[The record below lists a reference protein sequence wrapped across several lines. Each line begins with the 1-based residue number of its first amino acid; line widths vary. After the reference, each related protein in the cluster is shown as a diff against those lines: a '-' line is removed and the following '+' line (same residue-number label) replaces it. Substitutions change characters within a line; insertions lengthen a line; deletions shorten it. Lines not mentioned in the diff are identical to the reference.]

1 MTTQDF
7 VDSILMLRRFLSSEV
22 ALAEKTMELS
32 TSDYM
37 KAHSEGVRDAL
48 SMVYGYTSA
57 MLDNLGEVDA

>member
-1 MTTQDF
+1 MTDQDF
-7 VDSILMLRRFLSSEV
+7 VDSILMLRRCLASEV

-37 KAHSEGVRDAL
+37 KDHSEGVRDAL